1 MPTNTTTLGYLDCP
15 AGISGDMFLAALLDA
30 GLGEEVLR
38 AELARLP
45 IGNYRLQVTRTAQTA
60 IMATRLSITTEEQP
74 PRSWHSIRTLIEKS
88 SLAAAVKE
96 KSLAVFALLAETEG
110 GIHGC
115 AVEDVHFHE
124 LGGIDA
130 IIDIVGTVIGLV
142 ELAIDRLITSP
153 LPLGRGLVKCAHGLL
168 PLPAPAVCEILKG
181 VPVYGVALGDELVTP
196 TGAAL
201 VRALSASFG
210 QFPVMTIAKVGYGTG
225 SHTLEDGR
233 PNLCRLVLGTARGT
247 TEAQEVE
254 VVETN
259 LDDWSPETF
268 PYLSEQLFKAGA
280 ADVSLV
286 PIQMKKGRPG
296 FLLRVIVA
304 PDQAWEIKR
313 CILSETTAIGLRF
326 RTEQRLT
333 LPRERAI
340 INTPWGPLTVK
351 RVETPRGTVL
361 YPEYE
366 SCCQMAREKRLNL
379 QEVYAEVGRHQAAAT
394 TGEEAQ

>member
-30 GLGEEVLR
+30 GLDEEVLR
-38 AELARLP
+38 TELARLP
-45 IGNYRLQVTRTAQTA
+45 IGNYRLQVTRTAQTS
-60 IMATRLSITTEEQP
+60 IMATRLSVATEEQP

-96 KSLAVFALLAETEG
+96 KSLAVFALLAETEA

-115 AVEDVHFHE
+115 PVEDVHFHE

-130 IIDIVGTVIGLV
+130 IVDIVGTVIGLE

-181 VPVYGVALGDELVTP
+181 VPVYGVALEDELVTP

-201 VRALSASFG
+201 IKALSASFG
-210 QFPVMTIAKVGYGTG
+210 QFPVMTIFKVGYGTG

-351 RVETPRGTVL
+351 RVDTPRGTVL